1 MTTDELRVLLLT
13 TLQDI
18 APETDPGSLAPDAD
32 LQQTLDLDSMDFL
45 NFVVAVN
52 AATGIE
58 IPERDY
64 PYMAT
69 LAGAVE
75 YLSAHAGTPR

>member
-1 MTTDELRVLLLT
+1 MTTDELRALLLT

-18 APETDPGSLAPDAD
+18 APETDPASLDADAD
-32 LQQTLDLDSMDFL
+32 LQETLDLDSMDFL

-64 PYMAT
+64 PHMAT
-69 LAGAVE
+69 LAAAVE
-75 YLSAHAGTPR
+75 YLSAHAGAPR